1 MRRGRTHKYACLLF
15 IHVGSGLL
23 KAASFLVKL
32 GAAIAITLSIVDFA
46 RGLLLLAS
54 GDAMAPLFVAGGAV
68 LGELG
73 LALAKAGVPE
83 PPERW
88 RLAYAVPLAIVLA
101 VTAGSAVLALSFASL
116 IAIHAHKSLHPEAYR
131 DREEPA
137 PEWS

>member
-1 MRRGRTHKYACLLF
+1 
-15 IHVGSGLL
+15 VGSGLL

-32 GAAIAITLSIVDFA
+32 GAAVALALGVANFA

-54 GDAMAPLFVAGGAV
+54 GDAMAPLFVAGGVV
-68 LGELG
+68 LGALG

-88 RLAYAVPLAIVLA
+88 RLAYAVLLAIVLA
-101 VTAGSAVLALSFASL
+101 VTAGPAVLALLLALSLASL

-137 PEWS
+137 LEWS

>member
-1 MRRGRTHKYACLLF
+1 MRRGRTHEYSRLPF

-32 GAAIAITLSIVDFA
+32 GAAIAITLGIVDFA

-68 LGELG
+68 LGALG
-73 LALAKAGVPE
+73 LALAKADVPE

-88 RLAYAVPLAIVLA
+88 RLAYAVLLAIILA
-101 VTAGSAVLALSFASL
+101 VTAGPAVLALLLALSLASL
-116 IAIHAHKSLHPEAYR
+116 IAIRVHKSLHPEAYR
-131 DREEPA
+131 DR
-137 PEWS
+137 